1 MQSTSSNLLSA
12 AATKRIIAL
21 VLLIATILLIG
32 SLVSDSIIVGNWK
45 LENPN
50 VANAEIEKYC
60 FNDNGTGTVSYQA
73 AENSPARL
81 VKNFG
86 YSFVDGKLI
95 INLDGEK
102 TVYNTTRSLNYIN
115 LNDQKSLNYDDS
127 FTPMLRIVVI
137 VLLAFVFL
145 WAIEDDFNALT
156 RAAASKRKE
165 MKASTKRIL
174 AIVML
179 VAFFAIFILATLPSL
194 RIAGEWKSPDNTALY
209 TFKMNGNGTLESF
222 DDEGN
227 SLGVEKFTYTLD
239 QKPGLFSTI
248 FAEGPK
254 MSFGLVQGD
263 INLALS
269 EAKAYKSSF
278 VFNTLNFEYID
289 ANELDAKGQPVLKKI
304 VLKNQ
309 DLINPTLC
317 IVVAFV
323 ALFLASYFIQ
333 DDIEL
338 SKRNKQNKAE
348 VKKAQKA
355 KKARSK

>member
-12 AATKRIIAL
+12 AAKKRILAVAILIVAIAL
-21 VLLIATILLIG
+21 IA

-60 FNDNGTGTVSYQA
+60 FNDNGTGTIRYQT
-73 AENSPARL
+73 AENAPAHL
-81 VKNFG
+81 VKSFG

-115 LNDQKSLNYDDS
+115 LDSQKSLNYDDG

-137 VLLAFVFL
+137 VLLGFILL

-156 RAAASKRKE
+156 RMAASKRKE
-165 MKASTKRIL
+165 MKALTKRIL
-174 AIVML
+174 AAVML

-194 RIAGEWKSPDNTALY
+194 RIAGEWKTPDNSASY
-209 TFKMNGNGTLESF
+209 TFKMNGNGELESF

-239 QKPGLFSTI
+239 QKPGLFSTA
-248 FAEGPK
+248 FSEGPK
-254 MSFGLVQGD
+254 VAFGLIQGD

-278 VFNTLNFEYID
+278 VFNTLNFEYTD
-289 ANELDAKGQPVLKKI
+289 ASELDAKGQPTVKKI

-309 DLINPTLC
+309 DFLNPTLC
-317 IVVAFV
+317 IVVAFI

>member
-1 MQSTSSNLLSA
+1 MQSTTTNILSSA
-12 AATKRIIAL
+12 AKKRIIAIII
-21 VLLIATILLIG
+21 LIAAIALIG

-50 VANAEIEKYC
+50 VANAEITRYC
-60 FNDNGTGTVSYQA
+60 FNDNGTGSIRYQT
-73 AENSPARL
+73 AENAPAHL

-86 YSFVDGKLI
+86 YTFVDGKLI

-102 TVYNTTRSLNYIN
+102 TVYNTSRSLNYIN
-115 LNDQKSLNYDDS
+115 LDDQKSLSYDDD

-137 VLLAFVFL
+137 VLLGFIFL
-145 WAIEDDFNALT
+145 WAIEDDFNALV
-156 RAAASKRKE
+156 RIAAAKRKE
-165 MKASTKRIL
+165 TKAVTKRII
-174 AIVML
+174 AGVML
-179 VAFFAIFILATLPSL
+179 VAFVAIFILTTLPSL
-194 RIAGEWKSPDNTALY
+194 RIAGDWKTPDNSALY
-209 TFKMNGNGTLESF
+209 SFSLNGNGTLENF

-239 QKPGLFSTI
+239 QTPGLFSAS
-248 FAEGPK
+248 FDKGPK
-254 MSFGLVQGD
+254 IELSLVQGD

-278 VFNTLNFEYID
+278 VFNTLNFEYVD
-289 ANELDAKGQPVLKKI
+289 ENELDAKGEPVVKKI

-317 IVVAFV
+317 IVVAFI

-338 SKRNKQNKAE
+338 SKRNRQNKAE

>member
-1 MQSTSSNLLSA
+1 MKSTSSNFLSA
-12 AATKRIIAL
+12 AAMKRIIA
-21 VLLIATILLIG
+21 VIILIAAIALIG

-50 VANAEIEKYC
+50 VANAQIEKYC
-60 FNDNGTGTVSYQA
+60 FNDNGTGTVRYQT
-73 AENSPARL
+73 AENAPAHL

-102 TVYNTTRSLNYIN
+102 AVYNTTRSLNYIN
-115 LNDQKSLNYDDS
+115 LDSQKSLSYNDP

-137 VLLAFVFL
+137 VLLAFIFL

-156 RAAASKRKE
+156 RIAASKRKE
-165 MKASTKRIL
+165 MKALTKRIL
-174 AIVML
+174 AAAML
-179 VAFFAIFILATLPSL
+179 VLFVAIFVLTTLPSL

-209 TFKMNGNGTLESF
+209 TFKLNGNGTLESF

-227 SLGVEKFTYTLD
+227 SLGIEKFTYTLD
-239 QKPGLFSTI
+239 QTPGLFATT
-248 FAEGPK
+248 FAAGPK
-254 MSFGLVQGD
+254 MSFGLIQGD

-278 VFNTLNFEYID
+278 VFNTLNFEYVD
-289 ANELDAKGQPVLKKI
+289 ANELDAKGQPVVKKI

-317 IVVAFV
+317 IVVAFI